1 MSTINP
7 NSSVYDNLGVS
18 QNSQTSTSPNKQLG
32 QDAFMKLMIAQMQNQ
47 DPLSPM
53 ENGQFIAQLA
63 QFQSVSGINDL
74 NTSFSDFVTSM
85 QSNQALQASALVG
98 RQVLVDSKTAALGAT
113 GPVNG
118 AAILPA
124 STTNMNV
131 YVYDS
136 SGQLVRTINMG
147 QQSSGEVEFSWD
159 GMDDSG
165 KRLPAGQYNF
175 KTEASNQGEN
185 YELATAIYSTVDSVV
200 LGGGNGITLNVT
212 GQGEVPMSSVSKIM

>member
-1 MSTINP
+1 MTTINT
-7 NSSVYDNLGVS
+7 NSSVYDSLGLS
-18 QNSQTSTSPNKQLG
+18 QNTQPSTGSSNELG
-32 QDAFMKLMIAQMQNQ
+32 QDAFMRLMLAQMQNQ

-74 NTSFSDFVTSM
+74 SNSFSDFVTSM

-98 RQVLVDSKTAALGAT
+98 RQVLVDSNTAALGDSGA
-113 GPVNG
+113 VNG
-118 AAILPA
+118 AAVLPA

-147 QQSSGEVEFSWD
+147 EQSAGEIEFSWD
-159 GMDDSG
+159 GNADDGS
-165 KRLPAGQYNF
+165 RLPAGQYDF
-175 KTEASNQGEN
+175 KVEAAYEGEN
-185 YELATAIYSTVDSVV
+185 YELATAFYATVESVV

-212 GQGEVPMSSVSKIM
+212 GQGEVPMSIVSKIM

>member
-1 MSTINP
+1 MSTINT
-7 NSSVYDNLGVS
+7 NTSIYDNLGLS
-18 QNSQTSTSPNKQLG
+18 QTPQTSTNSNNELG
-32 QDAFMKLMIAQMQNQ
+32 QDAFMRLMLAQMQNQ

-74 NTSFSDFVTSM
+74 STSFGDFVTSM

-98 RQVLVDSKTAALGAT
+98 RQVLVDSNTAALSDTGA
-113 GPVNG
+113 VNG

-147 QQSSGEVEFSWD
+147 EQSAGEIEFSWD
-159 GMDDSG
+159 GMDGSG
-165 KRLPAGQYNF
+165 NRLPAGQYDF
-175 KTEASNQGEN
+175 KVEAAYEGEN
-185 YELATAIYSTVDSVV
+185 YELASAFYSTVESVV

-212 GQGEVPMSSVSKIM
+212 GQGEVPMSIVSKIM

>member
-1 MSTINP
+1 MSTINT
-7 NSSVYDNLGVS
+7 NSSIYDNLGLS
-18 QNSQTSTSPNKQLG
+18 QTPQTSTNSNNELG
-32 QDAFMKLMIAQMQNQ
+32 QDAFMRLMLAQMQNQ

-74 NTSFSDFVTSM
+74 STSFSDFVTSM

-98 RQVLVDSKTAALGAT
+98 RQVLVDSNTAALSDTGA
-113 GPVNG
+113 VNG

-147 QQSSGEVEFSWD
+147 EQSAGEIEFSWD
-159 GMDDSG
+159 GMDGSG
-165 KRLPAGQYNF
+165 NRLPAGQYDF
-175 KTEASNQGEN
+175 KVEAAYEGEN
-185 YELATAIYSTVDSVV
+185 YELASAFYSTVESVV

-212 GQGEVPMSSVSKIM
+212 GQGEVPMSIVSKIM

>member
-1 MSTINP
+1 MSTINT
-7 NSSVYDNLGVS
+7 NSSIYDSLGVS
-18 QNSQTSTSPNKQLG
+18 QQNQSATGSSNELG

-63 QFQSVSGINDL
+63 QFQSVSGINAL
-74 NTSFSDFVTSM
+74 SSTFSEFASSM
-85 QSNQALQASALVG
+85 QSNQALQASALIG
-98 RQVLVDSKTAALGAT
+98 RQVLVDSNTAALADTGSINGAT
-113 GPVNG
+113 
-118 AAILPA
+118 ILPA

-136 SGQLVRTINMG
+136 TGQLVRTINMG

-165 KRLPAGQYNF
+165 NRLPAGQYDF
-175 KTEASNQGEN
+175 KVEAMADGEN
-185 YELATAIYSTVDSVV
+185 YELATAIYASVESVV
-200 LGGGNGITLNVT
+200 LGGSNGITLNVN
-212 GQGEVPMSSVSKIM
+212 GQGEVPMSIVSKIM